1 MQYLTAAEMKVEFEI
16 LFDKIVNLAAPGYDN
31 EETSLFLNLAQE
43 RILKGRLN
51 PKGNKYGDTFEE
63 TEKRRK
69 DFSELIRDAIDGS
82 GNLTTSISSNQNGIL
97 PNGVFFD
104 LPLDFLYAIT
114 ERIESDIVCKS
125 GFKQIDVKPITHDQY
140 NINVDNPFK
149 QPDDNLAWRMDF
161 SRESVSSTEKKRHEI
176 ITDSS
181 YSPKKYYLRYIK
193 RPVDIDIDG
202 AVDCELDAAIHRE
215 IVAKAV
221 EIALETVQDPRF
233 QSMKIENNE
242 IE

>member
-1 MQYLTAAEMKVEFEI
+1 MKIEFEI
-16 LFDKIVNLAAPGYDN
+16 LFDKITNLAAPGYDN
-31 EETSLFLNLAQE
+31 DEISLFLNLAQE

-82 GNLTTSISSNQNGIL
+82 GNLTTSISSNQKGIL

-114 ERIESDIVCKS
+114 ERIESDIVCEKS
-125 GFKQIDVKPITHDQY
+125 FKQIDVKPITHDQY
-140 NINVDNPFK
+140 NINVNNPFK
-149 QPDDNLAWRMDF
+149 QPDDKLAWRMDF
-161 SRESVSSTEKKRHEI
+161 SRENISSTEKKRHEI
-176 ITDSS
+176 ITDGS

-193 RPVDIDIDG
+193 RPVDINIDG
-202 AVDCELDAAIHRE
+202 AIDCELDAAIHRE

-221 EIALETVQDPRF
+221 EIALETIQDPRF

>member
-1 MQYLTAAEMKVEFEI
+1 MQYLTAAQMKEEFEI
-16 LFDKIVNLAAPGYDN
+16 LYDKITNLAAPGYEN
-31 EETSLFLNLAQE
+31 EEISLFLNLSQE
-43 RILKGRLN
+43 RIIKGRIN
-51 PKGNKYGDTFEE
+51 PKGNKYGESFEQ

-69 DFSELIRDAIDGS
+69 DFSELIRDAVDGS
-82 GNLTTSISSNQNGIL
+82 GNLTTSISANQNGVL
-97 PNGVFFD
+97 PNGTFFD

-114 ERIESDIVCKS
+114 ERIETDITCN
-125 GFKQIDVKPITHDQY
+125 GALKQIDVKPITHDQY

-149 QPDDNLAWRMDF
+149 QPDNNLAWRMDF
-161 SRESVSSTEKKRHEI
+161 SRENVSSAEKKRHEI
-176 ITDSS
+176 ITDGT

-193 RPVDIDIDG
+193 RPQEIDIDG
-202 AVDCELDAAIHRE
+202 AVDCELDASLHRE

-221 EIALETVQDPRF
+221 EIALEAIQDPRF